1 MKVGPFSKKWIAEHH
16 DIIEGRQFQDRQ
28 ISGPFADWNHTNR
41 MEPAAPDRCI
51 LTDRI
56 EYRPPLGFLGEMFGG
71 RLIRNQLERT
81 FQYRH
86 ALTTGDLKFHSAYSE
101 EPAMKIAIGGS
112 TGMVGS
118 SLVSFLTTGGHDVAR
133 LYRSGP

>member
-1 MKVGPFSKKWIAEHH
+1 MTIFEKSTELPVSADEAFAWHCRPGAFLRLAPPWESIELLSSDGVAEGSRATIKMKVGPFSKKWIAEHH

-28 ISGPFADWNHTNR
+28 ISGPFADWNHTHR

-71 RLIRNQLERT
+71 RLIRNQL
-81 FQYRH
+81 
-86 ALTTGDLKFHSAYSE
+86 
-101 EPAMKIAIGGS
+101 
-112 TGMVGS
+112 
-118 SLVSFLTTGGHDVAR
+118 
-133 LYRSGP
+133 